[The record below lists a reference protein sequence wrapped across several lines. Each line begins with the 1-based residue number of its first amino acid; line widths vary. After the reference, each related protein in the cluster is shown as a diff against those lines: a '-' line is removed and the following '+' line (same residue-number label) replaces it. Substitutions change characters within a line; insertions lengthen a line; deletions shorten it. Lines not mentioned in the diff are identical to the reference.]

1 MYLILNWFET
11 VNNEKASL
19 NVFFFTSFDTERN
32 WQKFQ
37 DLESNIQTFVWE
49 QLLNALKAW
58 LHSEIKVT

>member
-11 VNNEKASL
+11 VNNEKTSL

-32 WQKFQ
+32 WQKSQ
-37 DLESNIQTFVWE
+37 DFESNIQTFVWE

-58 LHSEIKVT
+58 LHS

>member
-1 MYLILNWFET
+1 MYLNLNWFET
-11 VNNEKASL
+11 VNNEKTSL

-37 DLESNIQTFVWE
+37 DFESNIQTFVWE

-58 LHSEIKVT
+58 LHS

>member
-1 MYLILNWFET
+1 MYLNLNWFET
-11 VNNEKASL
+11 VNNEKTSL

-37 DLESNIQTFVWE
+37 NFESNIQTFVWE

-58 LHSEIKVT
+58 LHS

>member
-11 VNNEKASL
+11 VNNEKTSL

-32 WQKFQ
+32 WQKFW

-58 LHSEIKVT
+58 LHS

>member
-19 NVFFFTSFDTERN
+19 NVFFTSFDTERN

-58 LHSEIKVT
+58 LHS